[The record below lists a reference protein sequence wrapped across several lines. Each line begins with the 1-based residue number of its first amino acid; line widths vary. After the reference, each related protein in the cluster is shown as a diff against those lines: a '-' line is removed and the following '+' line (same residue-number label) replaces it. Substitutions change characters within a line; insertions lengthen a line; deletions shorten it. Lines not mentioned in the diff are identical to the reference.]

1 MSCLS
6 SLPLRSRSC
15 SCRVYFRSVSSV
27 LCFQLWRLRDAFPAS
42 GGARQGPVFLRR
54 QPPQHIL
61 NGVRQRR
68 APTQAGGHTV
78 SHATH
83 SETTLCSEACRSSV
97 SAACK
102 YRRRG
107 AMAGPNT
114 SCRWILY
121 EGSILVRIYQ
131 RVAFINA
138 KLMGW
143 KHCVAL
149 RFIALHASMRG
160 LRHDARR

>member
-1 MSCLS
+1 
-6 SLPLRSRSC
+6 
-15 SCRVYFRSVSSV
+15 
-27 LCFQLWRLRDAFPAS
+27 
-42 GGARQGPVFLRR
+42 
-54 QPPQHIL
+54 
-61 NGVRQRR
+61 
-68 APTQAGGHTV
+68 
-78 SHATH
+78 
-83 SETTLCSEACRSSV
+83 
-97 SAACK
+97 
-102 YRRRG
+102 
-107 AMAGPNT
+107 MAGPNT